1 MQLFLKMRFDEGVKC
16 VNLFFKKLG
25 TSKKCE
31 TENGNTTFHVFLN
44 LPMHGIS
51 CPVDARKLV
60 LKFPNFYNKG
70 EVERDVIIYD
80 MHDQIIKNGKF
91 SDAGETF
98 TFLSENFRRS
108 DAPPPPSMNTS
119 TREKLIKINKQLDEI
134 LKQN

>member
-16 VNLFFKKLG
+16 VNLFFKTLG

-44 LPMHGIS
+44 LPIHGIS

-60 LKFPNFYNKG
+60 LKFPNFYKRD

-80 MHDQIIKNGKF
+80 KTNQIIIQKKF
-91 SDAGETF
+91 STADDLN
-98 TFLSENFRRS
+98 TFLSENFRRT
-108 DAPPPPSMNTS
+108 DAQEELV
-119 TREKLIKINKQLDEI
+119 RINERLDEF
-134 LKQN
+134 LKMYKKD